1 MQKPKQFDRNLIVIG
16 AGAAGLVSAYI
27 AAAVKAKVTLIE
39 AGEMGGDCLNTGCV
53 PSKALI
59 KCARVAQQAR
69 DAGQFGVSVGDPEID
84 FPAVMAHVRQSI
96 EMIEPHDSVE
106 RYTGLGVE
114 VLQGYAKLQDP
125 WTVQVKMHDGSEQTL
140 TGRAIVVATGAS
152 PVVPPLPGL
161 DQVGYVTSE
170 TLWDRFAGLERA
182 PERLLVLGGGAIGCE
197 LAQAFAR
204 LGVKVMLVEK
214 ASRLLPAEDE
224 AVSEVVAEALT
235 GDGVTVLT
243 GTEAQRFEVSAA
255 QGAAGKAVVKTSEG
269 EQTLAFDQLL
279 LALGRRP
286 RVQGFGLEELGLLE
300 DGRLKTD
307 AFLRTDRQ
315 HILAAGDLVG
325 PYQFTHMASH
335 QAWYAAVN
343 GLFGDLK
350 KFRVD
355 YSVVP
360 RAVFVDPEVASVGI
374 TERQAQEQGVA
385 YEVTRYDLE
394 QLDRAIVEGSR
405 RGFVKVLTARGKDR
419 ILGAAIVGEN
429 AAELIAEFVLAM
441 KHGLGMN
448 KLLGTIHVYPT
459 MMEANRFAAGDWK
472 RANAPKKALQL
483 LEWFHRWRRG

>member
-59 KCARVAQQAR
+59 KCARVAQLAR
-69 DAGQFGVSVGDPEID
+69 ESGQFGVRLPEPEID

-96 EMIEPHDSVE
+96 ETIEPHDSVE

-114 VLQGYAKLQDP
+114 VLKGYARLQDP
-125 WTVQVKMHDGSEQTL
+125 WTVRVSLDDGSEQTL
-140 TGRAIVVATGAS
+140 TGRAIVLATGAS
-152 PVVPPLPGL
+152 PIVPPLPGL

-170 TLWDRFAGLERA
+170 TLWERFAELERA

-204 LGVKVMLVEK
+204 LGSEVTLVEK
-214 ASRLLPAEDE
+214 APRLLPAEDE
-224 AVSEVVAEALT
+224 EVSVAVAEALAM
-235 GDGVTVLT
+235 DGVTVLT
-243 GTEAQRFEVSAA
+243 GTEAERFEPVQQGGGQAFVSS
-255 QGAAGKAVVKTSEG
+255 AGDERS
-269 EQTLAFDQLL
+269 LAFDQLL

-286 RVQGFGLEELGLLE
+286 RVEGFGLEELGLVE

-307 AFLRTDRQ
+307 GYLRSVQ
-315 HILAAGDLVG
+315 PHILAAGDLVG

-360 RAVFVDPEVASVGI
+360 RAVFVDPEVASVGL
-374 TERQAQEQGVA
+374 TESQAQEQGIA

-394 QLDRAIVEGSR
+394 GLDRAIVEGSR
-405 RGFVKVLTARGKDR
+405 RGFVRVLTAKGKDR

-429 AAELIAEFVLAM
+429 AAELIAEFVMAM
-441 KHGLGMN
+441 KHGLGLN
-448 KLLGTIHVYPT
+448 KLLGTIHIYPT
-459 MMEANRFAAGDWK
+459 MMEANRSAAGDWK
-472 RANAPKKALQL
+472 RAHAPEAALKL
-483 LEWFHRWRRG
+483 LAHFHRWRRG

>member
-59 KCARVAQQAR
+59 KCARMAQHAR
-69 DAGQFGVSVGDPEID
+69 EAGQFGVKLPEPEID

-96 EMIEPHDSVE
+96 ETIEPHDSVE
-106 RYTGLGVE
+106 RYNGLGVE
-114 VLQGYAKLQDP
+114 VLKGYGKLLDP
-125 WTVQVKMHDGSEQTL
+125 WTVQVTLNDGSEQTL
-140 TGRAIVVATGAS
+140 TGRAIVLATGAA
-152 PVVPPLPGL
+152 PIVPPLPGL

-170 TLWDRFAGLERA
+170 TLWDRFAKLDRA

-204 LGVKVMLVEK
+204 LGSSVTLVEK
-214 ASRLLPAEDE
+214 APRVLPAEDE
-224 AVSEVVAEALT
+224 AVSDAVTEALKR
-235 GDGVTVLT
+235 DGVTVLT
-243 GTEAQRFEVSAA
+243 GTEAQRFDRST
-255 QGAAGKAVVKTSEG
+255 QGGGQAIVRAPEG
-269 EQTLAFDQLL
+269 EQSLPFDQLL

-286 RVQGFGLEELGLLE
+286 RVQGFGLEELGLVE

-307 AFLRTDRQ
+307 GYLRTEHP

-355 YSVVP
+355 YSIVP
-360 RAVFVDPEVASVGI
+360 RAVFVDPEVASVGL
-374 TERQAQEQGVA
+374 TERQAQEQGIA
-385 YEVTRYDLE
+385 YELTCYELDE
-394 QLDRAIVEGSR
+394 LDRAIVEGNR
-405 RGFVKVLTARGKDR
+405 RGFVRVLTAKGKDR

-429 AAELIAEFVLAM
+429 AAELIAEFVMAM
-441 KHGLGMN
+441 KHGLGLN
-448 KLLGTIHVYPT
+448 KLLGTIHIYPT

-472 RANAPKKALQL
+472 RAHAPATALKL
-483 LEWFHRWRRG
+483 LERFHRWRRG